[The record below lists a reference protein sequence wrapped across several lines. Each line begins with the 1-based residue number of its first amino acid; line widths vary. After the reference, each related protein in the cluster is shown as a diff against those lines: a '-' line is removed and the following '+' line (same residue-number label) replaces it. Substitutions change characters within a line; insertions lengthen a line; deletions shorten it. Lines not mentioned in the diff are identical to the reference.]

1 MCLTDLFWWRQS
13 WGQWPQL
20 LQVFVGFFS
29 QLVGVVLELLA
40 TEEHKNCYDLT
51 LYWWHTLPEIL
62 ITRPVL
68 TACLGA
74 LRFPVSYPVGRG
86 YFLSDQLQR
95 KETIW
100 VQHAAPGFMMC
111 VQECECVRER
121 EMAECWTQNL
131 QFWLIFWMLELQVW
145 MRLLKS
151 HGWDQL
157 LSSLILDILAVSLPV
172 RHTQGT

>member
-121 EMAECWTQNL
+121 EMAGHKTYSFGWSSGCWSCRSGWGCWSPMAGTSCCHL
-131 QFWLIFWMLELQVW
+131 SYWTSWL
-145 MRLLKS
+145 
-151 HGWDQL
+151 
-157 LSSLILDILAVSLPV
+157 
-172 RHTQGT
+172 